1 LGDVL
6 LPLPRYADLKPL
18 APLLKALCTCELLFL
33 NGGVHM
39 QSTTFVY
46 RAIPGMDE
54 AFRDRLIADLNQSLA
69 GLIDLAAAYKQA
81 HWNVIGID
89 FSQLHE
95 LFDEFAKEAREYM
108 DFVAERTVTL
118 GGVANGTLQ
127 AAAEET
133 RLPPFPREERDEQ
146 RLLEELLGR
155 LDQMDAELRRAMNE
169 SADDLPT
176 QDVYTDVVRG
186 IEKQRWMLQA
196 HLAGLRHHQG

>member
-1 LGDVL
+1 
-6 LPLPRYADLKPL
+6 
-18 APLLKALCTCELLFL
+18 
-33 NGGVHM
+33 M
-39 QSTTFVY
+39 QSTTFVN
-46 RAIPGMDE
+46 RAVPGMDE
-54 AFRDRLIADLNQSLA
+54 PFRDRLIVDLNQSLA

-81 HWNVIGID
+81 HWNVIGIE

-108 DFVAERTVTL
+108 DFLAERTVIL
-118 GGVANGTLQ
+118 GGVAHGTLQ
-127 AAAEET
+127 AAAEGT
-133 RLPPFPREERDEQ
+133 RLPPFPREERDEG

-169 SADDLPT
+169 STDDLVT

-186 IEKQRWMLQA
+186 IEKQRWTLQV